1 MTNLVRALGIS
12 HRVHFPGHQNGP
24 ALAALYRGA
33 EAFVMTSLQ
42 EGLGIAVMEA
52 QASGI
57 PVVIMRCG
65 GSDELV
71 ETRHEDDR
79 NGWLVDQG
87 DEQGM
92 TQAIR
97 ELATNRS
104 LAQRMGAAAR
114 RVAKRDYSFD
124 VFTSRLRDVYTQV
137 FAEVARELA

>member
-1 MTNLVRALGIS
+1 
-12 HRVHFPGHQNGP
+12 
-24 ALAALYRGA
+24 
-33 EAFVMTSLQ
+33 MTSLQ